1 MAHPG
6 KSQGVGFA
14 GVLLGLD
21 DKPTGIAGLAQRFQD
36 GRKNDATIARPAN
49 FSALS
54 QLMLG

>member
-6 KSQGVGFA
+6 KSQGVGLA
-14 GVLLGLD
+14 GVLLRLD

-36 GRKNDATIARPAN
+36 GGKIDAAIARLAN

-54 QLMLG
+54 